1 MIPFVSLVV
10 ALACVAASIRRLW
23 FVTHA
28 TALHPVTLLDAMK
41 PSPKKAGEPVVAL
54 DRIRA
59 LAAAEPT
66 ADWERDLCE
75 ALGARDAKVRAA
87 LVNEQLTELDWRTQ
101 RWARVP
107 RVCASIAASAG
118 FMLAALVMRQ
128 GLQSEDFSAD
138 LATLMIEGLVGDAF
152 AVVLFGMVGTGF
164 CIATQKL
171 SNALAATRLKAADEI
186 VERLEAEA
194 ARSTP
199 EP

>member
-1 MIPFVSLVV
+1 MIPFVSLFV
-10 ALACVAASIRRLW
+10 ALACVAASVRRLW

-28 TALHPVTLLDAMK
+28 TALHPATVLDAMK
-41 PSPKKAGEPVVAL
+41 PARGAAVDLEKV
-54 DRIRA
+54 RA
-59 LAAAEPT
+59 LAAAEPS

-75 ALGARDAKVRAA
+75 ALSARDPKVRAA

-171 SNALAATRLKAADEI
+171 SNALAAARLKAADEI
-186 VERLEAEA
+186 VERLEAQAGA
-194 ARSTP
+194 ADSATG
-199 EP
+199 

>member
-1 MIPFVSLVV
+1 MIPFVSLFI

-28 TALHPVTLLDAMK
+28 TALHPATVLDAMK
-41 PSPKKAGEPVVAL
+41 PAKSAGEPVDL

-59 LAAAEPT
+59 LAAAVPD

-75 ALGARDAKVRAA
+75 ALSARDAKVRAA

-171 SNALAATRLKAADEI
+171 SNALAAARLKAADEI
-186 VERLEAEA
+186 VERLEAQAGA
-194 ARSTP
+194 ADSAAS
-199 EP
+199 